1 MILPPLVF
9 PGGYRCSYLKGGCTF
24 LQEMPGGLVVYE
36 ALVAGGAVDDGFMS
50 DQEALT
56 CNPASFMFRMF
67 LDSLKF
73 IIFMQL
79 GFSSNG
85 TSFGR
90 LTNSLVA

>member
-1 MILPPLVF
+1 M
-9 PGGYRCSYLKGGCTF
+9 F
-24 LQEMPGGLVVYE
+24 LFERWLDISLGNARGLAVYE
-36 ALVAGGAVDDGFMS
+36 ALVAGGIVDEGFMP
-50 DQEALT
+50 DQEAVT

-85 TSFGR
+85 TSFGGR
-90 LTNSLVA
+90 TV